1 MFDWV
6 INTPLKSTYAMM
18 NNARSKLLIRL
29 CVTDEKIIITM
40 TSSFNELSSQEEAIY
55 KFVTLNRITYFYQNI
70 YMMFYV
76 LLTTSLFSLIVADA
90 TRICL
95 GFTRKSF
102 KNTFLKIKFI
112 NDWLCFTSYMPC

>member
-1 MFDWV
+1 
-6 INTPLKSTYAMM
+6 
-18 NNARSKLLIRL
+18 
-29 CVTDEKIIITM
+29 M

-102 KNTFLKIKFI
+102 KNPFLKIKFI